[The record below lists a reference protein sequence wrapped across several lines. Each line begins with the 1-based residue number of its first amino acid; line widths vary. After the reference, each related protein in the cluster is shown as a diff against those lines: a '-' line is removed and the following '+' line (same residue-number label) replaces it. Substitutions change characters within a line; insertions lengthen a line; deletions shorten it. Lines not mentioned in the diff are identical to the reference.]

1 MKIIF
6 LDVDGV
12 LNSNDRDEVFHGM
25 IGIEDE
31 KVHRLAEIVTK
42 TGAEIV
48 LSSSWRIDWER
59 VESKQDLPLM
69 GRYLVEKL
77 EKYNLKILSKTDSI
91 NMSQRGVEIKTW
103 IQNAEAD
110 GIDVESFCIIDDEL
124 FDYAEEGLT
133 NHLVKTSFYDSPG
146 GLQDTHVAQAIK
158 ILNNVKQT
166 KLVD

>member
-1 MKIIF
+1 MKVIF

-31 KVHRLAEIVTK
+31 KVSRLAKIVTE

-69 GRYLVEKL
+69 GEYLVEKL
-77 EKYNLKILSKTDSI
+77 AKYHLQILNKTDSI
-91 NMSQRGVEIKTW
+91 DMSQRGVEIKTW
-103 IQNAEAD
+103 LQNAETD
-110 GIDVESFCIIDDEL
+110 GVNIESFCIIDDEM
-124 FDYAEEGLT
+124 FDYVEEDLT
-133 NHLVKTSFYDSPG
+133 DHLVKTSFYDPPG
-146 GLQDTHVAQAIK
+146 GLQDTHVEKAIS
-158 ILNNVKQT
+158 ILNSI
-166 KLVD
+166 L